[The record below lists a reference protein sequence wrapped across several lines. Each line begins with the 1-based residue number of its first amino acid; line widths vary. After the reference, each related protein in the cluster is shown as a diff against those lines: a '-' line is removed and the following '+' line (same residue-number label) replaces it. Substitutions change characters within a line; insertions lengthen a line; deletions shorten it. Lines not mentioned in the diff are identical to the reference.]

1 MTSVV
6 DTFTVSNFTG
16 VTSQHYLKGGC
27 YQVTTTGAVALQQ
40 LGPDASTW
48 LTVATAAAAGVLT
61 PEYLAAGEYRFTA
74 GASAIYAEVAGV
86 PI

>member
-6 DTFTVSNFTG
+6 DAQTVSNFTG
-16 VTSQHYLKGGC
+16 ITTGFNLKGGA
-27 YQVTTTGAVALQQ
+27 YEVTTTGAVSLQQ

-48 LTVATAAAAGVLT
+48 LTVGTTAGAGVLQ
-61 PEYLAAGEYRFTA
+61 PEYLAAGQYRFTA
-74 GASAIYAEVAGV
+74 GASAIYACIAGV

>member
-6 DTFTVSNFTG
+6 DAFTVSNFTG
-16 VTSQHYLKGGC
+16 VTTGFNLKGGC
-27 YQVTTTGAVALQQ
+27 YEVTTTGAVTVQQ

-61 PEYLAAGEYRFTA
+61 PEYLAAGQYRFTA
-74 GASAIYAEVAGV
+74 GASAIYAAIAGV
-86 PI
+86 PL